1 MYLYVHPCACRSHVC
16 VRMLAN
22 GWEAVSRN
30 LPWPS
35 FASDWYNV
43 VWDAL
48 VLTASALGTSGVSDW
63 HCLPIGTLPVC
74 GLQLEVQCAS
84 TDTIAWPGLSDCCI
98 FRAVLHQL
106 KRQNG
111 VFAVSETASFT
122 RLSQHWEGQECMGC
136 RSRGLC
142 HEKWIWGGKRKGGWS
157 TFLVCPHFSPLPPK
171 WHNFLYFTGFCFGIE
186 CILFWL
192 DLKVSLL
199 HQVSNHNS
207 YQKDKTEGWW
217 QFLHFIWNPV
227 LSTREEHG
235 EAYKF
240 SPMHFH
246 EKWTWV

>member
-1 MYLYVHPCACRSHVC
+1 MHCAVVCRIELCTLIDTVCPLVHYL
-16 VRMLAN
+16 
-22 GWEAVSRN
+22 
-30 LPWPS
+30 
-35 FASDWYNV
+35 
-43 VWDAL
+43 
-48 VLTASALGTSGVSDW
+48 
-63 HCLPIGTLPVC
+63 C

-217 QFLHFIWNPV
+217 QLLHFIWNPV
-227 LSTREEHG
+227 LSTSEDHG
-235 EAYKF
+235 KAY
-240 SPMHFH
+240 MHFH